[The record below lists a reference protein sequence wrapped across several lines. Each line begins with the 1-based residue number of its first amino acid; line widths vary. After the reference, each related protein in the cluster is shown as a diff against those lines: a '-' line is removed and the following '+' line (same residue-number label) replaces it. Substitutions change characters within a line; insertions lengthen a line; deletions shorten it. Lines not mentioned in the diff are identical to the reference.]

1 MADYILIIGEKDQ
14 ERFRRFRTG
23 YDRDIIKSIGGFETD
38 RIWALGPSINSDM
51 WSSIQKDDKIF
62 FAENGMPFRHYGIV
76 HKKITDQQAAIK
88 IWGDSPRMREHNH
101 LVFFSDVYDIN
112 MNFHKL
118 CHDGGISPSNMSTYL
133 YILKNKIILHD
144 SSKKEIVGIIIVS
157 DDGAPNKKDEVVT
170 RFIRD
175 TKKVTKLKE
184 LYQNKCQICDY
195 AIQISPESRYSEVH
209 HIHPLKDGGDDDFDN
224 MLVLCPTHHVE
235 FDYKIIGIN
244 GDKKTII
251 DKNGNKIGIL
261 TIDNE
266 HKLNDKNIQFHLTGM
281 NAS

>member
-23 YDRDIIKSIGGFETD
+23 YDQNIIKSIDQFSD
-38 RIWALGPSINSDM
+38 SHNIWALGPSINPDI
-51 WSSIQKDDKIF
+51 WSSIQKNDRIF
-62 FAENGMPFRHYGIV
+62 FAENRMPFRHYGIV

-88 IWGDSPRMREHNH
+88 IWGDSPRMREHKH
-101 LVFFSDVYDIN
+101 LVLFSNVYDID

-118 CHDGGISPSNMSTYL
+118 CHDGGISPSNMSTNL
-133 YILKNKIILHD
+133 YILKNKIIPSD
-144 SSKKEIVGIIIVS
+144 NSKKEIVGIIMVS
-157 DDGAPNKKDEVVT
+157 DDGAPDKKDEVVT

-175 TKKVTKLKE
+175 TKKVKQLKE

-224 MLVLCPTHHVE
+224 MLVLCPTHHIE
-235 FDYKIIGIN
+235 FDYKVIGIHN
-244 GDKKTII
+244 DGKTII
-251 DKNGNKIGIL
+251 NKHKKFIGTL
-261 TIDNE
+261 LMKRGHNLHTE
-266 HKLNDKNIQFHLTGM
+266 NITFHLAGM
-281 NAS
+281 RI